1 MDARTIRKYKIV
13 KTVLMNLAPVS
24 LVSCANYKIMYT
36 RRLNILMGPVSVFAD
51 QAACTDVAVL
61 TAVFDVSLMFYL
73 LDVAV
78 QGLYLEIAGPTLP
91 DLKHALGV
99 NYEEIARTLVARSVG
114 YFLSSALAGV
124 AADLFPR

>member
-1 MDARTIRKYKIV
+1 M
-13 KTVLMNLAPVS
+13 
-24 LVSCANYKIMYT
+24 
-36 RRLNILMGPVSVFAD
+36 
-51 QAACTDVAVL
+51 
-61 TAVFDVSLMFYL
+61 
-73 LDVAV
+73 